1 MKFFDY
7 LPNVYVGEGIN
18 EDESFKYRLVKNIFR
33 RVKVRPDLEKF
44 VNSFETYIIEEDRG
58 SGKVCVYGA
67 AAHRVQKG
75 QKIIILS
82 YASIDVEQS
91 SLHVPAIIHVNQN
104 NQVKN

>member
-44 VNSFETYIIEEDRG
+44 VNSFETYIISDGETP
-58 SGKVCVYGA
+58 S
-67 AAHRVQKG
+67 
-75 QKIIILS
+75 
-82 YASIDVEQS
+82 
-91 SLHVPAIIHVNQN
+91 
-104 NQVKN
+104 

>member
-44 VNSFETYIIEEDRG
+44 VNSFETYIISDGETPSSIAGRFLVLVPFSDRV
-58 SGKVCVYGA
+58 SVS
-67 AAHRVQKG
+67 
-75 QKIIILS
+75 QKIKDS
-82 YASIDVEQS
+82 FVSV
-91 SLHVPAIIHVNQN
+91 
-104 NQVKN
+104 